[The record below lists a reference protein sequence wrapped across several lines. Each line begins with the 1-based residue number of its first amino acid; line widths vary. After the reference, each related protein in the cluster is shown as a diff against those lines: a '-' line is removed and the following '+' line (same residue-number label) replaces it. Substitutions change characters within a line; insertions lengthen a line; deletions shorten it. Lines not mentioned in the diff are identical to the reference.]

1 MAWYRTG
8 MGQSSGTRRWG
19 SDTRSRYR
27 ILRASGSSANRQA
40 PHISTTHTHTHHALG
55 QATRWQRTDGV
66 AHVSNVDPR
75 GVNLGSSAARGQKR
89 EPTLGALHDERL
101 LRVCVINA
109 VQNERRVAWQTT
121 PSKCAHM
128 SCGAINPAGV
138 DRRIDTH
145 RSTARRPLRL

>member
-1 MAWYRTG
+1 MISYWDGAVIRHSQVG
-8 MGQSSGTRRWG
+8 LRHAKQVPDLASKRVLCQPSSPVH
-19 SDTRSRYR
+19 
-27 ILRASGSSANRQA
+27 Q
-40 PHISTTHTHTHHALG
+40 HHTHTHHAPG
-55 QATRWQRTDGV
+55 QATWWQRTDGV
-66 AHVSNVDPR
+66 AHISNVDAR